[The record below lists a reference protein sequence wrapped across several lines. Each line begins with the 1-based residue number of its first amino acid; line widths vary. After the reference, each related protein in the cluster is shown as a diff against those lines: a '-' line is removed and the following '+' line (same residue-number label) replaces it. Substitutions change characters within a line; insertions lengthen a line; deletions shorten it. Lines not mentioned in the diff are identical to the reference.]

1 MSQSI
6 NRRTAMKS
14 GAIAG
19 AALGAGA
26 CAQTPES
33 SCCSSAEATDYITP
47 WSPQPDRQR
56 DLTPGDTPVRLGSW
70 SRLNT
75 LDYPPRGDVDIDGM
89 VKRIRDAGYVAGNAN
104 IPRYQKSAWMD
115 ASESEV
121 RELKNAL
128 AKYDVDFFDMHT
140 TGSNISLDLE
150 QRRLCNR
157 YTIDACDAADRVG
170 AHSVT
175 THIGSLGTE
184 APMCPHRDNWT
195 KETWDLGV
203 NTFRELLSATAGY
216 NCVFAME
223 AVNMTIMNNPRAHLR
238 LIEELGDPRMKVCI
252 DPVNMMNLSVYYRNT
267 ELIEECFD
275 LLGEHIVS
283 AHAKDSYIIP
293 NRMSCYIT
301 EVAAGKGVIDYETYL
316 VRLSRM
322 EWPRTLLIE
331 HLPEEEY
338 PVAQKHIVET
348 AARVGVKL
356 YA

>member
-1 MSQSI
+1 MSQHIS
-6 NRRTAMKS
+6 RRAAMKS
-14 GAIAG
+14 GATAG
-19 AALGAGA
+19 MALGAGA
-26 CAQTPES
+26 CAQPPES
-33 SCCSSAEATDYITP
+33 SRTDAGPADFLTP
-47 WSPQPDRQR
+47 WSPPADRPR
-56 DLTPGDTPVRLGSW
+56 DLAPGGTPVRLASW
-70 SRLNT
+70 SRMTT

-104 IPRYQKSAWMD
+104 IPRYKKSAWMD

-121 RELKNAL
+121 RELMDAL
-128 AKYDVDFFDMHT
+128 AKYDIDFFDMHT
-140 TGSNISLDLE
+140 TGSNITLDLE
-150 QRRLCNR
+150 QRRQCNR

-170 AHSVT
+170 ARMVT
-175 THIGSLGTE
+175 THIGSLGSET
-184 APMCPHRDNWT
+184 PFCPHRDNWT

-203 NTFRELLSATAGY
+203 KTFREILSATAGY
-216 NCVFAME
+216 KCVFGME

-252 DPVNMMNLSVYYRNT
+252 DPVNMMNLSVYYRST

-275 LLGEHIVS
+275 LLGEHIVG
-283 AHAKDSYIIP
+283 AHAKDSYILP

-301 EVAAGKGVIDYETYL
+301 EVAPGKGVIDYETYL

-322 EWPRTLLIE
+322 EWSRTLLIE

-338 PVAQKHIVET
+338 PPARDHLVET
-348 AARVGVKL
+348 AARVGVNL